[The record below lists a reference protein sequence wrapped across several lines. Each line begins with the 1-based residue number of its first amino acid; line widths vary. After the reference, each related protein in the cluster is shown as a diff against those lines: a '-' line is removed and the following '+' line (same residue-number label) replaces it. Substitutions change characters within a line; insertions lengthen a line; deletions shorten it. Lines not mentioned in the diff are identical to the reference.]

1 MILKLIYVHARRPE
15 HRVLGAGRR
24 EKEIVCC
31 TKHVRNE
38 LSAHDGAVCESV
50 LAVRKNAT
58 PALRNMYLRLSMVPS
73 VTAVTSIV
81 RDVVDGGEP
90 VSRARQ

>member
-1 MILKLIYVHARRPE
+1 MNYVHARRPE
-15 HRVLGAGRR
+15 HRVLGTGRS
-24 EKEIVCC
+24 EKDIVWC

-38 LSAHDGAVCESV
+38 LSAHEGAVCWSV

-58 PALRNMYLRLSMVPS
+58 PDLRNMYRRLSMVAS
-73 VTAVTSIV
+73 VTAATSIE

>member
-1 MILKLIYVHARRPE
+1 M
-15 HRVLGAGRR
+15 GTGRR
-24 EKEIVCC
+24 EKDIVWC
-31 TKHVRNE
+31 TKHVRTE
-38 LSAHDGAVCESV
+38 LRAHEGAVCWSV

-58 PALRNMYLRLSMVPS
+58 PDLRNMYLSRSMVAS
-73 VTAVTSIV
+73 VTAATSME